1 MQNVLFT
8 PAGGAALPQQHRAAD
23 RAVHSGKPGR
33 DHHPYHPGSGAA
45 LLLLPFQR
53 GAHLPG
59 DRLSGLQRTAPR
71 PDAGACHPWRE
82 RQPPGKGHHPAGQ
95 PAGDRGQG
103 DPQEHPEPA
112 GHPAAAFAGRAGA
125 VRGADRQRP
134 HGTVVRHR
142 FLAVRGKGHLPEIPA
157 AGQALRGQRGLPL
170 AAFAG
175 TQRHC
180 AGCGHRVLLL
190 RADHGDDPVHQGDGR
205 RAAHRSSR

>member
-1 MQNVLFT
+1 MSTKRLFCGTMFYASIVFEIFAYKYDFFVQLVQSILKYNRGIYMQNVLLRLREVQPSLSST
-8 PAGGAALPQQHRAAD
+8 ERQIAP
-23 RAVHSGKPGR
+23 VHSGESGR

-59 DRLSGLQRTAPR
+59 HRLSGLQRTAPR

-112 GHPAAAFAGRAGA
+112 GHPAAAFAG
-125 VRGADRQRP
+125 
-134 HGTVVRHR
+134 
-142 FLAVRGKGHLPEIPA
+142 
-157 AGQALRGQRGLPL
+157 
-170 AAFAG
+170 
-175 TQRHC
+175 
-180 AGCGHRVLLL
+180 
-190 RADHGDDPVHQGDGR
+190 
-205 RAAHRSSR
+205 

>member
-1 MQNVLFT
+1 MSTKRLFCGTMFYASIVFEIFAYKYDFFCAACSIHPEIQQRYLYAERSFT

-59 DRLSGLQRTAPR
+59 DRLSGLQGAAPR
-71 PDAGACHPWRE
+71 PDAGACHPWGK

-112 GHPAAAFAGRAGA
+112 GHPAAAFAG
-125 VRGADRQRP
+125 
-134 HGTVVRHR
+134 
-142 FLAVRGKGHLPEIPA
+142 
-157 AGQALRGQRGLPL
+157 
-170 AAFAG
+170 
-175 TQRHC
+175 
-180 AGCGHRVLLL
+180 
-190 RADHGDDPVHQGDGR
+190 
-205 RAAHRSSR
+205 